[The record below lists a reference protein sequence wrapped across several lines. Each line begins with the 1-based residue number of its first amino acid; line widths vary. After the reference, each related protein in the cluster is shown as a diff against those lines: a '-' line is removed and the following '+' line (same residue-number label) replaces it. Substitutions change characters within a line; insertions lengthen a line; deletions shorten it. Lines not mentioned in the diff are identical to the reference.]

1 MGDTENPRESVDR
14 FLDASFERLEIDPVM
29 RQLIRS
35 PYLEL
40 RFELPLRRR
49 DGSML
54 LFYGYRVQHNQ
65 SRGPFK
71 GGLRYHPMADLDH
84 FVALA
89 SLMTWKTA
97 VVDIPFGGAKGGV
110 NCDPRELSTDELE
123 TLTKRYVERI
133 GPLLGPDRDIV
144 APDMGTGPRE
154 MAWILEAYSKAHGY
168 EPSIVTGKPVELG
181 GSHGRVAA
189 TGRGVAMLTTW
200 AVQAIGRSIEGA
212 KLAVQGFG
220 NVGSHAAK
228 FLEELGAKVVAVS
241 GVYGGLYNA
250 SGLDIGTM
258 YEAVQV
264 VERPPAVPEIPVSGE
279 AITNEELLTL
289 DVDILVP
296 AAIEGVI
303 NASNVDQVRAKLI
316 VEGANMPVTAT
327 ADAALEAR
335 GVPIVP
341 DILANAGG
349 VTVSYFEWAQSR
361 YGYQWTEERV
371 NRELEQKMRQAW
383 HEVRERA
390 HSESISYRLAAYLIA
405 VERTMRAV
413 ELRGF

>member
-1 MGDTENPRESVDR
+1 MSESENPRDSVDR
-14 FLDASFERLEIDPVM
+14 FLNAGFDRLEIDPVM
-29 RQLIRS
+29 RQLLRS
-35 PYLEL
+35 PYREL
-40 RFELPLRRR
+40 RFELPLRRQ
-49 DGSML
+49 DGSMHL
-54 LFYGYRVQHNQ
+54 YYGYRVQHSQ

-71 GGLRYHPMADLDH
+71 GGLRYHPMADLNH
-84 FVALA
+84 FIALA

-110 NCDPRELSTDELE
+110 DCDPLDLSTEELE

-189 TGRGVAMLTTW
+189 TGRGVAMVTAW
-200 AVQAIGRSIEGA
+200 ASEAAGLDIDGA
-212 KLAVQGFG
+212 TVAVQGFG

-228 FLEELGAKVVAVS
+228 FLGERGAKVIAVS
-241 GVYGGLYNA
+241 GVSGGRYNGD
-250 SGLDIGTM
+250 GLAIDAMFQAVHGT
-258 YEAVQV
+258 EH
-264 VERPPAVPEIPVSGE
+264 PPAVPDIDVPGE
-279 AITNEELLTL
+279 AISNEELLTL

-303 NASNVDQVRAKLI
+303 NSANVDQVRASLV
-316 VEGANMPVTAT
+316 VEGANLPVTAT
-327 ADAALEAR
+327 ADGVLEGR
-335 GVPIVP
+335 GVSLVP

-361 YGYQWTEERV
+361 YGYQWLEERV
-371 NRELEQKMRQAW
+371 NRELEGKLKHAW
-383 HEVRERA
+383 EEVHQRA
-390 HSESISYRLAAYLIA
+390 TAEGISYRLAAYLIA
-405 VERTMRAV
+405 IQRTMRALA
-413 ELRGF
+413 LRGF